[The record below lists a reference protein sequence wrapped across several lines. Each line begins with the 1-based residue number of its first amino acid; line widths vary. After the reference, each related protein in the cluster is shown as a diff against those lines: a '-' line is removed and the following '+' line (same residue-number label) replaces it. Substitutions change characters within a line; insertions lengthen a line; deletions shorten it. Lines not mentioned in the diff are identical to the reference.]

1 MVVLLPQAH
10 LGKVE
15 SVVQLQAVVE
25 QVFRG
30 NEENARKNLK
40 MVRYKGKRCL
50 RAVGVTVFS
59 AEWGLLCLPASP
71 LAVLRCDNVYVCT
84 PCFRRRS

>member
-40 MVRYKGKRCL
+40 MVR
-50 RAVGVTVFS
+50 
-59 AEWGLLCLPASP
+59 
-71 LAVLRCDNVYVCT
+71 
-84 PCFRRRS
+84 